1 MILALVLFLLNLK
14 SCSVNA
20 DVWLCSGID
29 KIPRMAIKEAY
40 QGNSIL
46 LNGRW
51 LKVYLLSFDHP
62 LTISTFAI
70 EGISTAQVKRLS
82 TNNSLVDRG
91 FRIVPNV
98 DVLASAMFLD
108 TPSIGYSYSEV
119 GSVKACRFT
128 D

>member
-1 MILALVLFLLNLK
+1 MSLTSSNANANL
-14 SCSVNA
+14 
-20 DVWLCSGID
+20 WLCSGID
-29 KIPRMAIKEAY
+29 KIPRMALKEAY

-46 LNGRW
+46 LNGKW
-51 LKVYLLSFDHP
+51 LKIYLLPFDHP
-62 LTISTFAI
+62 LTISTFAV

-91 FRIVPNV
+91 FRIVPTV
-98 DVLASAMFLD
+98 DVLASAMLLD